1 MVKRRAKY
9 TTDIV
14 WNAEMV
20 KSLREFMGL
29 TQQQFADEL
38 GVRQQTV
45 SEWEV
50 GKYTPRRS
58 MSKYLS
64 LVAERAGFEY
74 KPRP

>member
-1 MVKRRAKY
+1 MAKRRAKY

-14 WNAEMV
+14 WDSETV
-20 KSLREFMGL
+20 KLLREFMGF

-50 GKYTPRRS
+50 GKYIPRRS
-58 MSKYLS
+58 TGKYLS
-64 LVAERAGFEY
+64 LVAERAGFKY
-74 KPRP
+74 KA